1 MWTLARYALVGGVN
15 TATGLGVMAALA
27 WAGVHYVLFTLAGYV
42 VAFVTSY
49 LLNAWF
55 TFRVGDVSTR
65 KFALFALVNSG
76 LILLVQAVQ
85 AGLIELAGVP
95 VLAGVAIGA
104 VVYTLTG
111 YALNRRIV
119 YRVVA

>member
-65 KFALFALVNSG
+65 KFALFALVNGG